1 MKYNWS
7 KEHLQ
12 NTVNK
17 ANCWFN
23 WLDILGIPRGGY
35 NYYTLKKKAELY
47 SIDTSHFD
55 FVYAKTHNGRTTLR
69 NMTDKKVFSISHNRN
84 ILKREYIIRIL
95 NNHPH
100 CELCGIEDW
109 CGKPLSFQLHHIDGN
124 NKNNSVNNLQLLCP
138 NCHSQTNTYSNKKR

>member
-1 MKYNWS
+1 MKYDWS

-12 NTVNK
+12 STVNQ

-23 WLDILGIPRGGY
+23 
-35 NYYTLKKKAELY
+35 
-47 SIDTSHFD
+47 
-55 FVYAKTHNGRTTLR
+55 
-69 NMTDKKVFSISHNRN
+69 
-84 ILKREYIIRIL
+84 RIL

-124 NKNNSVNNLQLLCP
+124 NKNNSVDNLQLLCP
-138 NCHSQTNTYSNKKR
+138 NCHSQTDTYSNKKR